1 MMDETK
7 IMQYVALG
15 MVATFAFIG
24 TLLWIVIDW
33 TN

>member
-1 MMDETK
+1 MMDENK

-15 MVATFAFIG
+15 MVATFSFIG
-24 TLLWIVIDW
+24 TLLWIVIDR

>member
-1 MMDETK
+1 MLDESK
-7 IMQYVALG
+7 VVQYVALG